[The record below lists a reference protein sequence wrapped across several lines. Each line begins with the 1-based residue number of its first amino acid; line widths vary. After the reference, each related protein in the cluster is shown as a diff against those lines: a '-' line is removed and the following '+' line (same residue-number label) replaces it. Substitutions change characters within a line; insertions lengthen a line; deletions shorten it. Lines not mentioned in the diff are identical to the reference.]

1 MLFSEP
7 LKLIGEGKYNLNAV
21 KEIKVTDSFLEM
33 DIDVRECQKEE
44 PLENCTTRQYINDL
58 LQQCDCLPLSITTS
72 NKVEV
77 R

>member
-1 MLFSEP
+1 MDV
-7 LKLIGEGKYNLNAV
+7 V
-21 KEIKVTDSFLEM
+21 KEIKVTDSFLVM
-33 DIDVRECQKEE
+33 DIDVRECQNEE